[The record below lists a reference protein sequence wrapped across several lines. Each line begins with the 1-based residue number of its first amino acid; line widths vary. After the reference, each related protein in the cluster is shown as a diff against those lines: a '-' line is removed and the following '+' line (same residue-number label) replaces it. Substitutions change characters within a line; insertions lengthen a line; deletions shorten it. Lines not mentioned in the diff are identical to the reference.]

1 MLPNLVMV
9 LKIYFFFNIHASVIL
24 FLCFSQV
31 KANALMK
38 NGLEYFVNING
49 LSQEIF
55 CWSCRT
61 IAHIFME
68 WLMYHILWDL
78 EDAGFPKSFITK
90 A

>member
-1 MLPNLVMV
+1 
-9 LKIYFFFNIHASVIL
+9 
-24 FLCFSQV
+24 
-31 KANALMK
+31 MK

-49 LSQEIF
+49 LSQEMF

-78 EDAGFPKSFITK
+78 EAAGFPKSFITK